1 LLAVLLLLV
10 VVSVVGAKAA
20 AEEEVSV
27 VSVGEV
33 IDGVLQVLGVDSGS
47 SIIVRQSTPLA
58 VDEHFW
64 IFVQAWI
71 ARRGPLV
78 CQVRSRLFSTKQENG
93 HNGVGIFLHYPAPIA
108 PNSATP

>member
-1 LLAVLLLLV
+1 LAVLLLLV

-47 SIIVRQSTPLA
+47 SIIVRQSPPLA
-58 VDEHFW
+58 VGRTFLDK
-64 IFVQAWI
+64 
-71 ARRGPLV
+71 
-78 CQVRSRLFSTKQENG
+78 SK
-93 HNGVGIFLHYPAPIA
+93 GV
-108 PNSATP
+108 